1 MKPWQNL
8 RTNDAFLP
16 NMRTFLIAFIGV
28 FSLLSLSISNS
39 APGENKLNSSEEII
53 SDVDYHELLLTSIY
67 TDCELTNK
75 LDFDVFKS
83 AMDGYNTI
91 DAPNKKLL
99 SIIDYSK
106 PSTKKRLFIIDV
118 ENRKLLYNTLVAHGK
133 KSGYVS
139 ATKFSNKYGSHKSCL
154 GFFRTGDSY
163 YGKRGYSLQL
173 EGLEKGINDNAKQRG
188 IVIHGAK
195 YVDERFVNGNGV
207 IGRSWGCPAV
217 SKKLSKEIIN
227 LLKGGSLLYI
237 YADDEIYKEKSVLA
251 NLNVNEN
258 SDLN

>member
-1 MKPWQNL
+1 M
-8 RTNDAFLP
+8 RIFL
-16 NMRTFLIAFIGV
+16 FAFIGI
-28 FSLLSLSISNS
+28 FSLLSISLSNS
-39 APGENKLNSSEEII
+39 APGEKKINSSEEII
-53 SDVDYHELLLTSIY
+53 SDVEYHQLLLTSLY
-67 TDCELTNK
+67 TDCELTDK

-83 AMDGYNTI
+83 AMEGYNTI

-106 PSTKKRLFIIDV
+106 PSTEKRLFIIDV

-133 KSGYVS
+133 KSGYVN

-154 GFFRTGDSY
+154 GFFRTGNSY

-173 EGLEKGINDNAKQRG
+173 EGLEKGINDNARQRG
-188 IVIHGAK
+188 IVIHGAN
-195 YVDERFVNGNGV
+195 YVSERIANGNGV

-237 YADDEIYKEKSVLA
+237 YGDDELYKEKIVLA
-251 NLNVNEN
+251 SFNVNEN
-258 SDLN
+258 SNLN